1 MEVNARN
8 TMSPVI
14 DPTLKPDPQ
23 RKIAEE
29 FEASFLAEMLKYSG
43 VNKTSES
50 FGGGAGEEAFS
61 SMLNDAYAQ
70 ALVKSGGIGIADLVY
85 KSIVE
90 KSKKSEG

>member
-1 MEVNARN
+1 MDLSARN
-8 TMSPVI
+8 SIDQGVI
-14 DPTLKPDPQ
+14 SKTKPDPQ

-29 FEASFLAEMLKYSG
+29 FEASFLTEMLKYSG

-61 SMLNDAYAQ
+61 TMLNDAYAK
-70 ALVKSGGIGIADLVY
+70 ALVESGGVGIADLVY

-90 KSKKSEG
+90 KENK

>member
-1 MEVNARN
+1 MEISAQK
-8 TMSPVI
+8 
-14 DPTLKPDPQ
+14 TLQLLPDSKTQPDPH
-23 RKIAEE
+23 RKIAED
-29 FEASFLAEMLKYSG
+29 FEASFLTEMLKYSG

-70 ALVKSGGIGIADLVY
+70 ALVKSGGVGIADLVY

-90 KSKKSEG
+90 KSQNNKG

>member
-8 TMSPVI
+8 SIILGADTK
-14 DPTLKPDPQ
+14 LKPDPQ
-23 RKIAEE
+23 RKIAED
-29 FEASFLAEMLKYSG
+29 FEASFLTEMLKHSG

-61 SMLNDAYAQ
+61 TMLNDAYAQ
-70 ALVKSGGIGIADLVY
+70 ALVKSGGIGIANLVY

-90 KSKKSEG
+90 KANKSEG